1 MFDLEIITTTI
12 ELNKN
17 RSLLLILS
25 EIQGKYF
32 DRTLSLEFDLE
43 LKKWILK
50 GEIIKRLLEKNSIGN
65 DYSISSTEVEII
77 KNSLV
82 KNAKEYLTK
91 NK

>member
-25 EIQGKYF
+25 EIQEKHF
-32 DRTLSLEFDLE
+32 DKTLSLEFDLE
-43 LKKWILK
+43 IKKWTLK
-50 GEIIKRLLEKNSIGN
+50 GGIIKRLLEKNSVGN
-65 DYSISSTEVEII
+65 EYSISSTEVEII